1 MSTRETNYE
10 DVPRQTQ
17 AFGRNDI
24 VLPIDLLFAQA
35 YAAMMAE
42 ALEKLLQGTNVP
54 GDPNAMVRR
63 CEASPKDIIKI
74 LRLSTA
80 LPSMLPLDLDQL
92 NINAE
97 SISDLQQEEGEWRNA
112 QSSRREQ
119 CVDNQ
124 VSVMMQRLA
133 TMTRL
138 FSDTFG
144 YIPAIELL
152 SEVQEKLLAVRAERS
167 ESVWNAKDAN
177 HAANNADTLMRF
189 HEMGSGRSKTY
200 LKFKSRFSKDDKNE
214 IERVYQSSLKLLS
227 KRQQQLR
234 NEAVVEVI
242 EKLLDQSV
250 NGTIPA
256 LMVNLQNEG
265 KRVREIAILLRKTT
279 PPSKPPA
286 YITYLVDSIHQKVDG
301 DVTLEPSFKV
311 AFAQA
316 GCGVDQFL
324 SALRRGLTIGGR
336 LVRPGD
342 LAKMDASTA
351 SRALVE
357 FGRDFFAVAIPDVLK
372 IDFGRPE
379 LQLTLAKKLMTMIQ
393 KGQPHL
399 TFDKIQG
406 AEEKHESYLFCHREF
421 RPAIESYLNG
431 RVRFGNAADDP
442 RFLIQEKH
450 VISFSSSVLGAG
462 HSRTD
467 YFRGLYRR
475 ARLMAQGKFESI
487 HNHPEDLANPL
498 AISERPTGVQDSRD
512 LFELATTVGAVTE
525 FAGVNECGYI
535 CSPFDETIKPRFT
548 DLICERRLIPAEL
561 FRKYLTQGWFQR
573 CVHLGFPD
581 LGKDCIE
588 RLIESGEQLTDE
600 QIADRLCELTIME
613 KTPGGYRFGKVQ
625 SGDLP
630 LHDLLFQYR
639 SSKPRPLSRENFV
652 AAMMQH
658 DDLYTRVLVDVVMAE
673 AAGKLAEHQ
682 LPAFAQQMAR
692 KWRN

>member
-1 MSTRETNYE
+1 
-10 DVPRQTQ
+10 
-17 AFGRNDI
+17 
-24 VLPIDLLFAQA
+24 
-35 YAAMMAE
+35 MAE
-42 ALEKLLQGTNVP
+42 SLEKLLQGTNVP

-74 LRLSTA
+74 LRLATA
-80 LPSMLPLDLDQL
+80 LPSMLPMDLEKL

-97 SISDLQQEEGEWRNA
+97 AISDLQQEDGEWRNA

-124 VSVMMQRLA
+124 VSIMMQRLS

-152 SEVQEKLLAVRAERS
+152 RELQEKLLAIRAERN

-177 HAANNADTLMRF
+177 HAAKNADTLMRF
-189 HEMGSGRSKTY
+189 HEMGSGKSKLF

-214 IERVYQSSLKLLS
+214 IERVYQMSLKLLA
-227 KRQQQLR
+227 KRQQQLQ
-234 NEAVVEVI
+234 NEAVVSVI

-250 NGTIPA
+250 NGTIPS

-265 KRVREIAILLRKTT
+265 KRVREIANLLRQTT

-286 YITYLVDSIHQKVDG
+286 SITYLVDSIHQKVDG

-311 AFAQA
+311 AFTQA

-324 SALRRGLTIGGR
+324 SALRRGLAIGGR

-342 LAKMDASTA
+342 LANMDASTA
-351 SRALVE
+351 TNALVE
-357 FGRDFFAVAIPDVLK
+357 FGSDFFAVAIPDVLK

-399 TFDKIQG
+399 TFEKIQG
-406 AEEKHESYLFCHREF
+406 AVEKHESYFFCHPEF
-421 RPAIESYLNG
+421 RSPIECYLNG
-431 RVRFGNAADDP
+431 RVRFGNAADDE
-442 RFLIQEKH
+442 RFHIQEKH
-450 VISFSSSVLGAG
+450 VISLSTSVLGAG
-462 HSRTD
+462 HGRTD

-487 HNHPEDLANPL
+487 HDHPEELANPL
-498 AISERPTGVQDSRD
+498 AISERPVAVQDSRD
-512 LFELATTVGAVTE
+512 LFELATNVGAVTE
-525 FAGVNECGYI
+525 FAGVKESGYI
-535 CSPFDETIKPRFT
+535 CSPLDETIKPRFT
-548 DLICERRLIPAEL
+548 ELICERRLISAEL
-561 FRKYLTQGWFQR
+561 IRKYLTQGWFQR
-573 CVHLGFPD
+573 CVYLGFPD
-581 LGKDCIE
+581 LGEDCVIQLNE
-588 RLIESGEQLTDE
+588 AAEQLTDE
-600 QIADRLCELTIME
+600 QIVNRLCELRIME
-613 KTPGGYRFGKVQ
+613 QTPGGYRFGKVH

-639 SSKPRPLSRENFV
+639 SSKPRPLSRENFI
-652 AAMMQH
+652 AGMMQH
-658 DDLYTRVLVDVVMAE
+658 DDLYTRVLVDVVLAE
-673 AAGKLAEHQ
+673 AAGKLAEHH